1 MSDSVRPH
9 RRQPTRLPS
18 PWDSPGKNTGVGYH
32 FLLQCRKV
40 KSESEVAQWCLT
52 LRDPMDCSL
61 PGSSVHGTFQA
72 RVLEWGDI
80 AFYDK
85 YTRMCLSAFLLMD
98 LWVVSSSVLLQTP
111 KFMSFVNTSMHCFG
125 ICTQELLGHRVS
137 RCSALVGIN
146 CYQTVSLWLYQFALP
161 LAVTRPLVSLQPLLK
176 CTQISPLPTKGCGI
190 SSGSKS
196 RFWN

>member
-1 MSDSVRPH
+1 
-9 RRQPTRLPS
+9 
-18 PWDSPGKNTGVGYH
+18 
-32 FLLQCRKV
+32 
-40 KSESEVAQWCLT
+40 
-52 LRDPMDCSL
+52 
-61 PGSSVHGTFQA
+61 
-72 RVLEWGDI
+72 
-80 AFYDK
+80 
-85 YTRMCLSAFLLMD
+85 MD

-111 KFMSFVNTSMHCFG
+111 KFMSFINTSMHCFG

-196 RFWN
+196 RFWNQTFWVQIPALSFNRCVNLDIFLNFSVPQFFSSLK